1 MIPEAGAVLGVDVGF
16 SPTRRSS
23 AVCRLDWT
31 RDEVGWE
38 LARFRAREPERTE
51 TLRRLADRPLLAAAF
66 DGPLAPGFGVVGRYR
81 EAERRLTRGFG
92 RLIGKPGSSGS
103 PVGRLL
109 NAAASTCAT
118 IVRDTGR
125 VAAARHPEAI
135 DAAAIVEAF
144 PSSYLGLMIEAPTK
158 ALAVRRGD
166 RSDVFYEH
174 LAGNGR
180 LAALVAH
187 LLPGRR
193 ASQRFGAVTNHDD
206 RAALVCA
213 LTALGLAAGAYVAV
227 GDADG
232 HVILPPRELMAGW
245 AQAMLS

>member
-23 AVCRLDWT
+23 GVCRLDWS
-31 RDEVGWE
+31 RDEIGWQ
-38 LARFRAREPERTE
+38 LARFRAVEPERTE
-51 TLRRLADRPLLAAAF
+51 TLLRLVDRPLLAAAF
-66 DGPLAPGFGVVGRYR
+66 DGPLAPGFGVVGHYR

-92 RLIGKPGSSGS
+92 TLIGKPGSSGS

-125 VAAARHPEAI
+125 VAPARHAEAI
-135 DAAAIVEAF
+135 DRAALVEAF
-144 PSSYLGLMIEAPTK
+144 PSSYLGLMIVVPK
-158 ALAVRRGD
+158 ALVVRRGD

-180 LAALVAH
+180 LDEILAH

-193 ASQRFGAVTNHDD
+193 ASQRFEAVINHDD

-213 LTALGLAAGAYVAV
+213 LTALGLAAGKYAAV

-232 HVILPPRELMAGW
+232 FVILPPRELMAGW